1 MASYSTDNDVDASG
15 IKIWEAACATLAA
28 TSFFDP
34 VTIGPYG
41 EEFLDGATHA
51 NNPIRELWSAAED
64 LWPEGNLEERIKC
77 LVSIG
82 TGQPSLDAFG
92 DSGKDVAES
101 LLAIAT
107 DTEHTAETFH
117 REHQDL
123 ARANK
128 YFRFNV
134 NRGLER
140 IGLEE
145 FSKSSVIVAATKRYL
160 ESQEIY
166 EKVLLCQESL
176 RDKCL

>member
-1 MASYSTDNDVDASG
+1 MNASG
-15 IKIWEAACATLAA
+15 IKIWEAACATSAA
-28 TSFFDP
+28 TTFFDP
-34 VTIGPYG
+34 VTIGLHG
-41 EEFLDGATHA
+41 EEFLDGATGA
-51 NNPIRELWSAAED
+51 NNPIRELWSAAKD
-64 LWPEGNLEERIKC
+64 LWPEGYIEERIKC

-92 DSGKDVAES
+92 QNIKDVAES

-107 DTEHTAETFH
+107 DTEHTAEMFH
-117 REHQDL
+117 REHRDL

-140 IGLEE
+140 VGLEE
-145 FSKSSVIVAATKRYL
+145 YAKSSVIVAATKRYL

-166 EKVLLCQESL
+166 EKLLLCQESL
-176 RDKCL
+176 RDKCP